1 MAWYPKM
8 LVLSHG
14 IRRIRICQS
23 TSTVSYRQFHVT
35 PIRAIFVHACTA
47 DVETSSID
55 VLWPVAQWSRKG
67 AHSAASLSVSS
78 NRCGPDRSLPLPVE
92 PSRGCYWPTSL
103 QRIRPAYAWAG
114 RGRIQRTVSLDA
126 TRARAPAACPLL
138 GSQQLVETPRILT
151 PPCSAG
157 LHGVLPGYQL
167 IVSAS
172 SRL

>member
-1 MAWYPKM
+1 MASDVYVYANRHQLYLIVSFMWRRSGRPSFMHAPRTWKPVPSTCFGQWLSGHARERTAQQAYPCR
-8 LVLSHG
+8 LTDAVQTG
-14 IRRIRICQS
+14 PCPCQ
-23 TSTVSYRQFHVT
+23 
-35 PIRAIFVHACTA
+35 C
-47 DVETSSID
+47 
-55 VLWPVAQWSRKG
+55 
-67 AHSAASLSVSS
+67 
-78 NRCGPDRSLPLPVE
+78 
-92 PSRGCYWPTSL
+92 RGCYWPTSL

-157 LHGVLPGYQL
+157 LRHVLPGYQP

>member
-1 MAWYPKM
+1 MRVAWHPKM

-78 NRCGPDRSLPLPVE
+78 NRCGPDRSLPLPVQRLLLTDE
-92 PSRGCYWPTSL
+92 SPKDTSGVRL
-103 QRIRPAYAWAG
+103 G
-114 RGRIQRTVSLDA
+114 RERKDSTNRVLGRDTSTRTCCMPPVGFSA
-126 TRARAPAACPLL
+126 TRRDSSDSYTALFCRTAPR
-138 GSQQLVETPRILT
+138 TTR
-151 PPCSAG
+151 
-157 LHGVLPGYQL
+157 LP
-167 IVSAS
+167 ADC
-172 SRL
+172 